1 MPFVGLNSVKLYA
14 GEFHDLFRQP
24 DDAVTRRKSAS
35 PHPDID
41 LNKQV
46 NCGTRRDR
54 STTDGFNL
62 INMINGHGHAC
73 PSGQFSKATN
83 LHGTDNLV
91 SNQQICDAMLCENLG
106 LPKFRT
112 GDPDG
117 IAGCQLTLC
126 QGHTLVV
133 LEVWP
138 QLRLS
143 IRKELRHLRQ
153 IAITGGSI
161 QQQRRRIQ
169 IFNRLPNS
177 SILRSSIL
185 RNSAN

>member
-1 MPFVGLNSVKLYA
+1 MPFVGLNSVQLHA
-14 GEFHDLFRQP
+14 GKFHDLLRQL
-24 DDAVTRRKSAS
+24 DNTFAWWKSAAA
-35 PHPDID
+35 HPDID
-41 LNKQV
+41 FNKQV

-62 INMINGHGHAC
+62 IKMINGHGHAC
-73 PSGQFSKATN
+73 PFGQFRKATN

-91 SNQQICDAMLCENLG
+91 RNQQICDAMICENLG
-106 LPKFRT
+106 LPKFRA
-112 GDPDG
+112 GDTDG
-117 IAGCQLTLC
+117 IAGCQLTLR
-126 QGHTLVV
+126 QGHTLVI

-161 QQQRRRIQ
+161 QQKRWRIK
-169 IFNRLPNS
+169 IFDRLS
-177 SILRSSIL
+177 DSSIL
-185 RNSAN
+185 RNSSR